1 MVTGSHRSAGKADI
15 PGTGHWLT
23 RRTGLVPTAP
33 PPSRLSRR
41 SVLDEATRPS
51 APEPGPEVTVSRRG
65 LAAGQHLIDVHDQYR
80 AELQQVRDLL
90 ARVAKGITTAG
101 QARGELNRLT
111 IRAND
116 WTLGGVCQM
125 QCVSVTEHHTTED
138 DSIFP
143 HLRRSQHSL
152 REVLD
157 RLDDEHHAIGK
168 VFEEIDAA
176 LIHLAQ
182 HPNDIGPVSEAI
194 DLLTDTLLSH
204 FAYEEREI
212 VGPLAQ
218 YGFYP
223 GQV

>member
-1 MVTGSHRSAGKADI
+1 VS
-15 PGTGHWLT
+15 GHWLT

-33 PPSRLSRR
+33 PRDRLSKR
-41 SVLDEATRPS
+41 SALDEATRPS
-51 APEPGPEVTVSRRG
+51 APEPGPEVTFTRRG

-116 WTLGGVCQM
+116 WALGGACQM
-125 QCVSVTEHHTTED
+125 QCVSLTEHHTIED

-143 HLRRSQHSL
+143 HLRASQHSL
-152 REVLD
+152 QEVIG
-157 RLDDEHHAIGK
+157 RLDAEHHAIGDL
-168 VFEEIDAA
+168 FEQIDAA
-176 LIHLAQ
+176 LIHLAR
-182 HPNDIGPVSEAI
+182 HPADISPVSDAI
-194 DLLTDTLLSH
+194 DLLSDTLLSH
-204 FAYEEREI
+204 FAYEERELT
-212 VGPLAQ
+212 GPLAR

>member
-1 MVTGSHRSAGKADI
+1 VS
-15 PGTGHWLT
+15 GHWLT

-33 PPSRLSRR
+33 PRDRLSKR
-41 SVLDEATRPS
+41 STLDEATRPS
-51 APEPGPEVTVSRRG
+51 APEPGPEVTFTRRG

-116 WTLGGVCQM
+116 WALGGACQM
-125 QCVSVTEHHTTED
+125 QCVSLTEHHTIED

-143 HLRRSQHSL
+143 HLRASQHSL
-152 REVLD
+152 QEVLA
-157 RLDDEHHAIGK
+157 RLDAEHHAIGDL
-168 VFEEIDAA
+168 FEDIDAA

-182 HPNDIGPVSEAI
+182 HPAGIGPVSDAI

-204 FAYEEREI
+204 FAYEERELT
-212 VGPLAQ
+212 GPLVR
-218 YGFYP
+218 YGFFP